1 MRNFALLLA
10 VLPTAA
16 IRLGGTPAM
25 QVYTP
30 LIAPERRPLIAGNW
44 KLNPQTRDEAVQ
56 LATDIAASIT
66 SDSPDAEVALFVPY
80 VFIET
85 AMKACDGKL
94 MVGAEVRVEH
104 IVTISSF
111 VFSAVSYYA
120 YSS

>member
-1 MRNFALLLA
+1 MKLA
-10 VLPTAA
+10 VASILAGSAA
-16 IRLGGTPAM
+16 AFAPPSFGIARPSTQLEMARTP
-25 QVYTP
+25 
-30 LIAPERRPLIAGNW
+30 IISGNW